1 MTKKWMKMAV
11 LVSHRVSTINVADM
25 LYEMENDRIL

>member
-1 MTKKWMKMAV
+1 MKTAV
-11 LVSHRVSTINVADM
+11 LVYHRVSTMNVADM